1 MKTEKTKG
9 GRVELYRSGLTPGPG
24 HLKIE
29 LKVSPREGGKERED

>member
-24 HLKIE
+24 NLKIE
-29 LKVSPREGGKERED
+29 LKVSPSGG